1 MSPLKSKAAK
11 EFGTPRLSLPPPERK
26 GHPGELY
33 FFHSKNFF
41 HVLFWHRHIHIPT
54 SQARALLWWR
64 SSAPSQWSA
73 STRPGR
79 ASSSSTSPQRWS
91 VCQSLTTIL
100 QVCFSL
106 RSLSASSPS
115 WSSWTI
121 SELKSRAPP
130 SPQRSSQ
137 IVGAGGRRVEGLQ
150 WEALWLQGHRRPGG
164 LGGSPSDIRLD
175 FVHCAGGRGVRGQPC
190 HRQDNAH
197 ELRRAEGAAQL

>member
-1 MSPLKSKAAK
+1 MLIFNYSKQKEAFSFPPAPTCKLSSEQIHFWRGTKIWLFCRWKIHISLSSSVSPFEPSSRPDGNMSPLKSKAAK
-11 EFGTPRLSLPPPERK
+11 EFGTPRPSLPPPERK

-64 SSAPSQWSA
+64 SSAPSRWSA

-79 ASSSSTSPQRWS
+79 ASSSSTSPLRWS
-91 VCQSLTTIL
+91 VCQSLTIIL

-106 RSLSASSPS
+106 RSSSASSPS

-121 SELKSRAPP
+121 GE
-130 SPQRSSQ
+130 
-137 IVGAGGRRVEGLQ
+137 
-150 WEALWLQGHRRPGG
+150 
-164 LGGSPSDIRLD
+164 
-175 FVHCAGGRGVRGQPC
+175 
-190 HRQDNAH
+190 
-197 ELRRAEGAAQL
+197 